1 LDNIYHITI
10 QVSDGELTVTQD
22 VVVTVTPVS
31 DNNPVIT
38 SKAAVSVSEN
48 TAVVTTVTAT
58 DADMPTQPLIFSI
71 SGGADSALFKIN
83 SSTGELIFIAA
94 PNYETPADAGLDN
107 IYNITIQ
114 VSDGTLTATQ
124 DIVATVTAVNDNKP
138 VITSNNAVSVS
149 ENSTVVTTVTATD
162 ADLPTQSLTYSI
174 VDGSDSSLFSI
185 NPSTGEL
192 KFITVPDFET
202 PKDTGTDNIYNV
214 KIQASDGELVGTQ
227 DVAVT
232 VTLVNDNSP
241 VVTSKD
247 AVLIS
252 ENSVAVITVVATD
265 VDLPTQSLTY
275 TIIGNSD
282 SDLFGIN
289 SSTGE
294 LNFITAP
301 DFETPKDAG
310 ADNIYNITV
319 QASDGELVS
328 KQDIV
333 ITVNSVNDNAPV
345 ITSIGNLSIS
355 ENSTAVTTITAT
367 DADLPIQSLTYSIV
381 AGSDLAFFSINPSTG
396 ELAFIVAPDYE
407 IPTDAGKDNIYNVTV
422 QASDGALAITSDIS
436 VTVNGINDNTPL
448 IASNDVF
455 AIPENTTAVTTVTAK
470 DADLPAQTLTYSIV
484 GGADSTLF
492 AINSSTG
499 ALDFFTAHDYEMP
512 NDVGNDNIYNVT
524 VQASDGTLTVTQNI
538 AVTIVPV
545 NDNSPVITS
554 LSSFSIP
561 GNTNAIG
568 TVTAT
573 DADRPAEPLTY
584 SISGGV
590 DAIKF
595 SIVGATGAL
604 TFTTAPNF
612 KVPTD
617 FNADNIYEVIV
628 QVSDGT
634 HNSTQSIAIAVVNVE

>member
-1 LDNIYHITI
+1 M
-10 QVSDGELTVTQD
+10 
-22 VVVTVTPVS
+22 
-31 DNNPVIT
+31 
-38 SKAAVSVSEN
+38 
-48 TAVVTTVTAT
+48 TTVTAT
-58 DADMPTQPLIFSI
+58 DA
-71 SGGADSALFKIN
+71 
-83 SSTGELIFIAA
+83 
-94 PNYETPADAGLDN
+94 
-107 IYNITIQ
+107 
-114 VSDGTLTATQ
+114 
-124 DIVATVTAVNDNKP
+124 
-138 VITSNNAVSVS
+138 
-149 ENSTVVTTVTATD
+149 
-162 ADLPTQSLTYSI
+162 
-174 VDGSDSSLFSI
+174 
-185 NPSTGEL
+185 
-192 KFITVPDFET
+192 
-202 PKDTGTDNIYNV
+202 
-214 KIQASDGELVGTQ
+214 
-227 DVAVT
+227 
-232 VTLVNDNSP
+232 
-241 VVTSKD
+241 
-247 AVLIS
+247 
-252 ENSVAVITVVATD
+252 
-265 VDLPTQSLTY
+265 DLPTQSLTY

-301 DFETPKDAG
+301 DFEASKYTG

-422 QASDGALAITSDIS
+422 QASDGGLVNTMDIS
-436 VTVNGINDNTPL
+436 VTVNSVNDNTPV
-448 IASNDVF
+448 ITSNDVF
-455 AIPENTTAVTTVTAK
+455 SLPENTTAVTTVTAK
-470 DADLPAQTLTYSIV
+470 DADLPAQTLTYSII

-492 AINSSTG
+492 TINSSTG
-499 ALDFFTAHDYEMP
+499 ALDFVTARDYEIP

-524 VQASDGTLTVTQNI
+524 VQASDGLLTIPQNI
-538 AVTIVPV
+538 AVTIAPV
-545 NDNSPVITS
+545 NDNSPAVTS
-554 LSSFSIP
+554 LNSFSIP
-561 GNTNAIG
+561 GNTTTIG

-584 SISGGV
+584 SISGGA
-590 DAIKF
+590 DATKF
-595 SIVGATGAL
+595 SIVGDTGAL
-604 TFTTAPNF
+604 TFITAPDF

-617 FNADNIYEVIV
+617 FNTDNVYEVIV